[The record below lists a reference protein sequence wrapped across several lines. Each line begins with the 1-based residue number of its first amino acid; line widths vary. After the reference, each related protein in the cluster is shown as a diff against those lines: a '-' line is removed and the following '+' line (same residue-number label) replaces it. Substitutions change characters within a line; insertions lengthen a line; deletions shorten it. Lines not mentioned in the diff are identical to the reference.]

1 MAKRQWHSEKK
12 DFQFHIKLSLEGR
25 LTTVKLLKSW
35 CFEGLRVLRIS
46 VTEMIEAF
54 FGDLKFSIPG
64 YFWEGKF
71 GTYFLGWLI
80 LVGIFLGIQNNL
92 KIRGSARVNQTCFAL
107 ISLTH

>member
-1 MAKRQWHSEKK
+1 METLILINKEGRGFANKLWQNVNGTAKKK

-46 VTEMIEAF
+46 VTAMIEAF
-54 FGDLKFSIPG
+54 FGGLKFSIPG

-71 GTYFLGWLI
+71 GTYFLG
-80 LVGIFLGIQNNL
+80 
-92 KIRGSARVNQTCFAL
+92 
-107 ISLTH
+107 